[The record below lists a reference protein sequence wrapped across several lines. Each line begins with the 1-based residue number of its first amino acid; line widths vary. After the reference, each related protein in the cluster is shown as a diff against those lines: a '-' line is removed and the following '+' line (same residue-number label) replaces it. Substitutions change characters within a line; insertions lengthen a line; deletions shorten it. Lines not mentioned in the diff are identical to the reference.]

1 MLFKETALQGAFI
14 IEMEM
19 IQDDRGWFARSFCQ
33 DEFQEHNLNPCVA
46 QCNISFNAKTGTLR
60 GMHYQMA
67 PHAEAKLI
75 RCTRGALYDVILDL
89 RPDSLTFKQWMAV
102 ELSENS
108 PQMLYIPEG
117 MAHGFQTLTDNTEV
131 FYQMSAFYHAEAA
144 RGVRWDDPAFHI
156 TWPAH
161 HKRIISAKDQSYP
174 DFVT

>member
-1 MLFKETALQGAFI
+1 MLFRETALQGAFI

-33 DEFQEHNLNPCVA
+33 HEFQEHNLNPCVA
-46 QCNISFNAKTGTLR
+46 QCNISFNPKTGTLR
-60 GMHYQMA
+60 GMHYQIA

-75 RCTRGALYDVILDL
+75 RCTRGVIYDVILDL
-89 RPDSLTFKQWMAV
+89 RPASPTFKQWMAV

-117 MAHGFQTLTDNTEV
+117 VAHGFQTLADNTEV
-131 FYQMSAFYHAEAA
+131 FYQMSEFYHAEAA
-144 RGVRWDDPAFHI
+144 QGVRWDDPAFQI

-161 HKRIISAKDQSYP
+161 NNRIISAKDQSYP
-174 DFVT
+174 DFGT